1 MQTTNLGNQSINEC
15 LAEIYKLLQVIQS
28 NQQNELTIIQK
39 NHATNMKKIMKLQ
52 EYNQIADMTNQI
64 FELRITGI
72 EEAIKRIK

>member
-1 MQTTNLGNQSINEC
+1 MQTTNLGEQSINEC
-15 LAEIYKLLQVIQS
+15 LAKIYKLLQVIQS
-28 NQQNELTIIQK
+28 NQQNELTILQK